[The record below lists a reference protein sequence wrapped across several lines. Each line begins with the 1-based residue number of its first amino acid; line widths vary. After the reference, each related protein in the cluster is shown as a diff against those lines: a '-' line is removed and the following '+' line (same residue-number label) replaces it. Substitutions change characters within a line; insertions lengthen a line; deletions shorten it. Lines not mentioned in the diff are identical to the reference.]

1 MFFYLLIKT
10 HALICILFIWIF
22 CRFVWRQY
30 ELCVFCA
37 YGLGC
42 AHFLF
47 FRRNLFMDQQKIQ
60 MFLITNQKNFE
71 ASQIPFITKKLNEL
85 NDDQLMVVSTANY
98 KEPTTMLIISL
109 LLGGLGVDRF
119 MLGETGMGVLKL
131 LTAGCLG
138 ILTIIDW
145 FNVMSKTRKKNFEI
159 FLQSIE
165 MCKTLSD
172 YSNRTNNIEEIK
184 RIKQLL
190 DSGTIS
196 EEEYEQRKKELL

>member
-30 ELCVFCA
+30 EPCVFCA

>member
-1 MFFYLLIKT
+1 
-10 HALICILFIWIF
+10 
-22 CRFVWRQY
+22 
-30 ELCVFCA
+30 
-37 YGLGC
+37 
-42 AHFLF
+42 
-47 FRRNLFMDQQKIQ
+47 MDQQKIQ

>member
-1 MFFYLLIKT
+1 
-10 HALICILFIWIF
+10 
-22 CRFVWRQY
+22 
-30 ELCVFCA
+30 
-37 YGLGC
+37 
-42 AHFLF
+42 
-47 FRRNLFMDQQKIQ
+47 MDQQKIQ

-119 MLGETGMGVLKL
+119 MLGETGMGVLKF
-131 LTAGCLG
+131 LTVGGLG

-145 FNVMSKTRKKNFEI
+145 FNIMSKTRKKNFEV

-172 YSNRTNNIEEIK
+172 YTNRTNNIEEIK

>member
-1 MFFYLLIKT
+1 
-10 HALICILFIWIF
+10 
-22 CRFVWRQY
+22 
-30 ELCVFCA
+30 
-37 YGLGC
+37 
-42 AHFLF
+42 
-47 FRRNLFMDQQKIQ
+47 
-60 MFLITNQKNFE
+60 
-71 ASQIPFITKKLNEL
+71 
-85 NDDQLMVVSTANY
+85 
-98 KEPTTMLIISL
+98 MLIISL

-119 MLGETGMGVLKL
+119 MLGETGMGVLKF
-131 LTAGCLG
+131 LTVGGLG

-145 FNVMSKTRKKNFEI
+145 FNIMSKTRKKNFEV

-172 YSNRTNNIEEIK
+172 YTNRTNNIEEIK